1 MGSPLSTLGRKRS
14 FISDPRKNEGF
25 YCLGHPWP
33 HRIRISRSPA
43 TDFLW
48 CGPLGGGY
56 IVGTAPALVLKA
68 ANFAAKV
75 HKGQVSEQDETIPFI
90 NHAIGIADILAN
102 VGKETDPVLLQA
114 SILHD
119 SVEYTDTTIEL
130 LRKEFGAMVAHLVA
144 EVTPKEDGG
153 LFEESEAANVSPSAK
168 KLFLADNLWYLTALD
183 QKEGE
188 LTPEEESAFSEAT
201 KKLQPFFGMSK
212 PIEDK
217 IMALI
222 EKHA

>member
-1 MGSPLSTLGRKRS
+1 MGSPPSTLGMKRS
-14 FISDPRKNEGF
+14 FISEPIKKMKAFATLAILGLIGSASVEARPQIF
-25 YCLGHPWP
+25 YGG
-33 HRIRISRSPA
+33 
-43 TDFLW
+43 
-48 CGPLGGGY
+48 GPLGGGY

-130 LRKEFGAMVAHLVA
+130 LRQEFGAMVAHLVA

-168 KLFLADNLWYLTALD
+168 KLA
-183 QKEGE
+183 
-188 LTPEEESAFSEAT
+188 
-201 KKLQPFFGMSK
+201 PFFGMSK

-217 IMALI
+217 IMELI

>member
-1 MGSPLSTLGRKRS
+1 MGTALAILGLIGSASVEARPQ
-14 FISDPRKNEGF
+14 IF
-25 YCLGHPWP
+25 YGG
-33 HRIRISRSPA
+33 
-43 TDFLW
+43 
-48 CGPLGGGY
+48 GPLGGGY

-144 EVTPKEDGG
+144 EVTPKEDGAC
-153 LFEESEAANVSPSAK
+153 SRRVKQPT
-168 KLFLADNLWYLTALD
+168 FL
-183 QKEGE
+183 
-188 LTPEEESAFSEAT
+188 
-201 KKLQPFFGMSK
+201 
-212 PIEDK
+212 
-217 IMALI
+217 
-222 EKHA
+222 

>member
-1 MGSPLSTLGRKRS
+1 MGKAFATLAILGLIGSASVEARPQ
-14 FISDPRKNEGF
+14 IF
-25 YCLGHPWP
+25 YGG
-33 HRIRISRSPA
+33 
-43 TDFLW
+43 
-48 CGPLGGGY
+48 GPLGGGY

-130 LRKEFGAMVAHLVA
+130 LRQEFGAMVAHLVA
-144 EVTPKEDGG
+144 EVTPE
-153 LFEESEAANVSPSAK
+153 EESE
-168 KLFLADNLWYLTALD
+168 
-183 QKEGE
+183 
-188 LTPEEESAFSEAT
+188 FSEAT
-201 KKLQPFFGMSK
+201 KKLAPFFGMSK
-212 PIEDK
+212 PIEDR
-217 IMALI
+217 IM
-222 EKHA
+222 